1 MNLAKLA
8 MAAAYAA
15 AAVIGAFGQA
25 GNWQIDSAHSTASLS
40 LVSSRHT
47 NRPFN
52 IAVAMVAGE
61 LNLNQGAPTGPSLR
75 LSIYPAGQDASLLN
89 RDGSFRIGGLAALS
103 RYTLATFQSRKALVT
118 DQRKMEFTGDL
129 TVAHVQRE
137 TAVAWSNAYAGAVSS
152 EPVVTTITREV
163 TFVVDVSTLPAT
175 PGQPER
181 GAETAAWATVARHDF
196 QGLLAALRD
205 SNWPVVV
212 LDEKCQMPYY
222 SGPFARDYHGPS
234 CTGTPVERSA
244 LGELPYYLAADS
256 VGTFIPVPPSGDE
269 VTILMRLHLQ
279 MAGSG
284 MSASPHN

>member
-152 EPVVTTITREV
+152 EPVDEHHHSRSHFRCRCLEPRGDSGTGRKEARRHAHGRRLRATISKV
-163 TFVVDVSTLPAT
+163 CS
-175 PGQPER
+175 
-181 GAETAAWATVARHDF
+181 
-196 QGLLAALRD
+196 
-205 SNWPVVV
+205 
-212 LDEKCQMPYY
+212 
-222 SGPFARDYHGPS
+222 
-234 CTGTPVERSA
+234 
-244 LGELPYYLAADS
+244 
-256 VGTFIPVPPSGDE
+256 PPSG
-269 VTILMRLHLQ
+269 I
-279 MAGSG
+279 AIG
-284 MSASPHN
+284 P